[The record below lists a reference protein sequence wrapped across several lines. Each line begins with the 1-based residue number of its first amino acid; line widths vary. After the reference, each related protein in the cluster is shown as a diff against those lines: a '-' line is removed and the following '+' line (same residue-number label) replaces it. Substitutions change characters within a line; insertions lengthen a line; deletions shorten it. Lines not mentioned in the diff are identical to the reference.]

1 MFGVIRFMSL
11 QNLLLMNQVTLHRQ
25 GGDVKSSESKLE
37 WMTKRQIIF
46 QTAAWD
52 FYNKF
57 YSCCFSK

>member
-57 YSCCFSK
+57 Y